1 MKPLWTSAQ
10 VEYVTQGQSSSDWIA
25 NGVSIDSRTIEH
37 GDLFVALHGPNYDG
51 HDFVSDALSKGAAA
65 AVVDKTKEGSVE
77 KKSADKKPEE
87 KKPAEKK

>member
-37 GDLFVALHGPNYDG
+37 VIFL
-51 HDFVSDALSKGAAA
+51 
-65 AVVDKTKEGSVE
+65 
-77 KKSADKKPEE
+77 
-87 KKPAEKK
+87 